1 MMECFILPNGTGK
14 SRLSAVVI
22 FSITTIDI
30 LHNHD
35 SRDIPV
41 PTALGHKLY
50 AWGSIFFIDICTSC
64 GRISTQEY
72 STNKQC

>member
-1 MMECFILPNGTGK
+1 MMECFILPNGTEK

-41 PTALGHKLY
+41 PTDGELGIAIRSGLENPDY
-50 AWGSIFFIDICTSC
+50 
-64 GRISTQEY
+64 RL
-72 STNKQC
+72 